1 MFNHIQIDLPSLE
14 RTTIE
19 GKRFYKVG
27 GVEQL
32 LISITTVISFFNAH
46 KFKAWRERVG
56 EEAANRK
63 TAKATSRGTD
73 MHTLTEA
80 FLKNEKQPTVQP
92 LSHLLFNIAK
102 KDLERINNV
111 YCLESGLY
119 SEFLGVAG
127 TVDCIAEFDG
137 ELAIIDFKTS
147 AKPKKR
153 EWIDHYFVQCAAY
166 ACMFYEMT
174 NISVKKFVIIMA
186 CEDGTCEIYEEYDKT
201 KYIRMLTRYIRN
213 FAENHLAANHGQ

>member
-80 FLKNEKQPTVQP
+80 FLKNEEQPTVQP

-102 KDLERINNV
+102 KDLERIDNV

-137 ELAIIDFKTS
+137 ELAVIDFKTS
-147 AKPKKR
+147 EKIKPEKWL
-153 EWIDHYFVQCAAY
+153 ENYFVQEMFYAAAY
-166 ACMFYEMT
+166 YEMT
-174 NISVKKFVIIMA
+174 EIPVTKLITIMVTPGGEVKVF
-186 CEDGTCEIYEEYDKT
+186 DKRN
-201 KYIRMLTRYIRN
+201 KDDYIKLLVRYIKEFVHHNTRTQN
-213 FAENHLAANHGQ
+213 GE